1 MSSNTN
7 RSEYILIFI
16 LLFGF
21 ALSSWL
27 MFDYRGRLNNIID
40 NNLWEAALR
49 KNGLL
54 GEHTIVFFGDSELD
68 LWTMSTSFG
77 VMPILNRSVSGDWA
91 ATAVKRF
98 SRDVVDLGPELV
110 VILIGTNDL
119 GKKRSIKKIVKDIET
134 MAAQAWENNIRIVL
148 CSLLPVRGEHSQNRT
163 VEQLNIINGQL
174 KILSEKYQADYIDFF
189 SVLSDDQGLFDKKY
203 TSDGLHPNEEGY
215 LQMAAV
221 LYPVLIENSSMAG
234 GL

>member
-1 MSSNTN
+1 MSSNNN

-27 MFDYRGRLNNIID
+27 MFDYRGRLNTIID
-40 NNLWEAALR
+40 NNRWEATLR

-54 GEHTIVFFGDSELD
+54 EGHTIVFFGDSEFD

-77 VMPILNRSVSGDWA
+77 VMPILNRSISGDWA

-98 SRDVVDLGPELV
+98 TRDVIELGPELV

-119 GKKRSIKKIVKDIET
+119 GKKRPIKRIVKDIET
-134 MAAQAWENNIRIVL
+134 MAARAREHKIRIVL
-148 CSLLPVRGEHSQNRT
+148 CSLLPVRGKHSLNRT
-163 VEQLNIINGQL
+163 VEQFNAINGQL
-174 KILSEKYQADYIDFF
+174 KMISEKYQADYVDLF
-189 SVLSDDQGLFDKKY
+189 SVLSDDKGQFYQKY
-203 TSDGLHPNEEGY
+203 TSDGLHPNKEGY

-221 LYPVLIENSSMAG
+221 LYPVLIKNSSLAR